1 MNFFSKLSS
10 LNFFGTRSAD
20 HEIDRLISDVIR
32 HKLRTERWDFMH
44 ISITFMHVG
53 SPVLLYLT
61 AMHLNG
67 KAVLVLELE
76 EIILKLHTFLLSY
89 KITCPLIYVSKEF
102 LKKLCRVRLEKLFF
116 LEVLVVMRT
125 SNLKK
130 NNKKKRL
137 WARNSYHRHH
147 TSGKHSSFQVL

>member
-1 MNFFSKLSS
+1 
-10 LNFFGTRSAD
+10 
-20 HEIDRLISDVIR
+20 
-32 HKLRTERWDFMH
+32 MH
-44 ISITFMHVG
+44 TSITFMHVG

-102 LKKLCRVRLEKLFF
+102 LKKLCCVRLEKLFF
-116 LEVLVVMRT
+116 
-125 SNLKK
+125 
-130 NNKKKRL
+130 
-137 WARNSYHRHH
+137 
-147 TSGKHSSFQVL
+147 